1 MSKPGIGLMFQ
12 KGTLPEVCWW
22 SLTAVVILS
31 MWSWETAYAHHG
43 EETLLDEE
51 QAYRLTSTV
60 RAEEI
65 ELKWDVADGYFIDQF
80 EFSTDNPGI
89 RVGIPRINGTHERT
103 SDNVPIYRQ
112 QVTTL
117 VPYTR
122 SNDWISSFVLN
133 IEYNGC
139 SDSEAC
145 IGRKSRQVVID
156 LPLAQAGSESTV
168 ESPSP
173 VSALTKLLGINLG
186 NVFGEADNE
195 FLDPD
200 QAFILSASARDEHT
214 VVTRWD
220 IAEGYYLYK
229 DKFTFDADESD
240 DVTLGIP
247 RLPPAKQKEDEFF
260 GRMDVYYDEVIATLP
275 VLGIPLPRELA
286 LNVTYQ
292 GCADAG
298 LCYPPIT
305 KSVSIA
311 LPLVADASAQ
321 GFADTKRRLNTS
333 LQSQNFLAELPEQD
347 RLARLLSSGSLWAT
361 LLTFYGFG
369 LLLAFT
375 PCVLPM
381 VPILSSIIIGQGE
394 RASVAKLFG
403 LSLVYVLAM
412 SATYTGAGI
421 VAGLFGSN
429 LQALFQQPWILFT
442 FSTVFVALAFSMFGF
457 YDLQFPQRWQSALA
471 SISSRRTG
479 GTFFGVA
486 VMGLLSALIVGPCVA
501 APLAGALIYIGQSGD
516 AVLGGAALF
525 TMSLGMGTPL
535 LAMGASAG
543 KLLPRVGPWMDAIK
557 VVFGVLLLG
566 VAIYLIE
573 RIVPDWVTM
582 LLWAALLIV
591 TAIYMGAFDSLQA
604 GVSGWRRLRKG
615 VGLVVI
621 AYGALLM
628 VGAAGGGNDV
638 FRPLKGVALGPSSTP
653 SVPEVRFKQ
662 VKGMGELHA
671 AMDNAS
677 QQGKSVMLDYYADW
691 CISCKQ
697 MEKSTFSDPGVQA
710 ALDNTVWLQTDV
722 TANDEQDKEMLKY
735 FNIYGPPAILFF
747 DIDGKE
753 LSRFRIVG
761 FMNAEEFRAHIV
773 NALG

>member
-1 MSKPGIGLMFQ
+1 MLSKLRSRA
-12 KGTLPEVCWW
+12 LA
-22 SLTAVVILS
+22 LVILS
-31 MWSWETAYAHHG
+31 MWSGGAVYAHHG

-51 QAYRLTSTV
+51 QAYRLTTTV
-60 RAEEI
+60 RAEKI
-65 ELKWDVADGYFIDQF
+65 ELKWDVTAGYYIYQF
-80 EFSTDNPGI
+80 QFSTDNPGI
-89 RVGIPRINGTHERT
+89 RVGTPRISGTDERT
-103 SDNVPIYRQ
+103 LGVDTVYRQ

-122 SNDWISSFVLN
+122 PNEGISSFILN
-133 IEYNGC
+133 IEYRGC
-139 SDSEAC
+139 SDN
-145 IGRKSRQVVID
+145 GRCFEQRPRQVTID
-156 LPLAQAGSESTV
+156 LPQGQASSQSSV

-173 VSALTKLLGINLG
+173 VSSLTKLLGINLG
-186 NVFGEADNE
+186 NAVGGADTE

-200 QAFILSASARDEHT
+200 QAFVLSAIARDERSI
-214 VVTRWD
+214 VTRWE

-229 DKFTFDADESD
+229 DKFTFDADGSD
-240 DVTLGIP
+240 DVALGVP
-247 RLPPAKQKEDEFF
+247 QLPPGKQKEDEFF
-260 GRMDVYYDEVIATLP
+260 GRMEVYYDEVAATLP
-275 VLGIPLPRELA
+275 VLGTPPGREFGLK
-286 LNVTYQ
+286 VTYQ

-305 KSVSIA
+305 KTVSIA

-321 GFADTKRRLNTS
+321 DGDTETS
-333 LQSQNFLAELPEQD
+333 MVTLAQDQNFSAEVTEQD
-347 RLARLLSSGSLWAT
+347 RLARLLSSGSSWAI

-381 VPILSSIIIGQGE
+381 VPILTSIIIGQGKN
-394 RASVAKLFG
+394 ASVAKSFG

-412 SATYTGAGI
+412 SVTYTAAGI

-429 LQALFQQPWILFT
+429 LQAVFQQPWILIT
-442 FSTVFVALAFSMFGF
+442 FSAVFVALALSMFGF
-457 YDLQFPQRWQSALA
+457 YDLQLPQRWQTALA
-471 SISSRRTG
+471 GISSRRSG

-486 VMGLLSALIVGPCVA
+486 AMGLLSALIVGPCVA

-525 TMSLGMGTPL
+525 AMSLGMGTPL
-535 LAMGASAG
+535 LVMGASAG
-543 KLLPRVGPWMDAIK
+543 KLLPRMGPWMNSIK

-573 RIVPDWVTM
+573 RIVPGWVTM

-604 GVSGWRRLRKG
+604 GAGGWRRFQKG
-615 VGLVVI
+615 AGLVVM

-628 VGAAGGGNDV
+628 VGAAGGGSDV
-638 FRPLKGVALGPSSTP
+638 FQPLKGVAFGTSSTP
-653 SVPEVRFKQ
+653 SVPEVHFKQ
-662 VKGMGELHA
+662 VKGMDELRVQLDSA
-671 AMDNAS
+671 T
-677 QQGKSVMLDYYADW
+677 QQGKSVILDYYADW

-697 MEKSTFSDPGVQA
+697 MEKYTFSDPGVQA
-710 ALDNTVWLQTDV
+710 ALANTVWLQTDV

-747 DIDGKE
+747 NVDGQE
-753 LSRFRIVG
+753 LFQRRIFG
-761 FMNAEEFRAHIV
+761 FMDAKEFRAHIV
-773 NALG
+773 NTLG